1 MTFLHT
7 GLEFL
12 FYHDSDISG
21 RDSEE
26 RLGKYIVYLYV
37 FPLLLPSP
45 NLTRCFRD
53 QNHLGGASLLE
64 YWYDLGNNTVQ
75 NSSHNT
81 IYYSCKPPI
90 YRISKATWNE
100 TSEKLKL
107 FFRQRHDFCLFV
119 WIFFFLPGMTPL
131 EIVKKKG
138 PV

>member
-1 MTFLHT
+1 M
-7 GLEFL
+7 
-12 FYHDSDISG
+12 
-21 RDSEE
+21 
-26 RLGKYIVYLYV
+26 YLYV

-75 NSSHNT
+75 NSFHNT
-81 IYYSCKPPI
+81 IYYFCEPPI

-107 FFRQRHDFCLFV
+107 FFRQQHDFCLD
-119 WIFFFLPGMTPL
+119 FFLASVTPL
-131 EIVKKKG
+131 EIVKKRG
-138 PV
+138 QSDSRREMFQYEVGG